1 MSKLNKLNNN
11 QERYFHIDSVT
22 STDQIF
28 VLLNTVQSYNED
40 KIGKLMNVSDTKLI
54 ASKEIKIT
62 DNPDSARNLTTE
74 ANVHVVDEG
83 RPYAI
88 LN

>member
-1 MSKLNKLNNN
+1 MNNN

-22 STDQIF
+22 SADQIF
-28 VLLNTVQSYNED
+28 VLLNTVQSYNEH
-40 KIGKLMNVSDTKLI
+40 KIGELMNVSDTKLI

-62 DNPDSARNLTTE
+62 DNPDSASNLRPK

-83 RPYAI
+83 RSYI
-88 LN
+88 LKN

>member
-1 MSKLNKLNNN
+1 M
-11 QERYFHIDSVT
+11 
-22 STDQIF
+22 
-28 VLLNTVQSYNED
+28 LLNTVQSYNED

-83 RPYAI
+83 RPYII

>member
-1 MSKLNKLNNN
+1 M
-11 QERYFHIDSVT
+11 
-22 STDQIF
+22 
-28 VLLNTVQSYNED
+28 LLNTVQSYNED

-62 DNPDSARNLTTE
+62 DNSDSARNLTTE

-83 RPYAI
+83 RPYTI